1 LINKRHLQIPP
12 SGVEARSL
20 MIGKT
25 VSHYTILD
33 ELGRGGMGVVYK
45 ARDIKLDRFVAIK
58 FLPQHLSADERATQR
73 FTHEAKAASALD
85 HSNIG
90 AIYEIDKSQ
99 DGQTFIVMAYYDGET
114 LRERIDRGGVDIGEA
129 LDIASQITSGLARAH
144 EQGIVHRDIKPSNII
159 ITRHGEAKIVD
170 FGLAKLTGRT
180 KLTKDGS
187 MLGTV
192 AYMSP
197 EQARGEDVDERSDIF
212 SVGTVMYELLTGE
225 TPFRGDHEAALLYEI
240 VHEEPKALSS
250 SGRDI
255 PEEMQAIVGKALEK
269 SIDRRYQ
276 SSEDLLKDLTAL
288 RRRLDSGVSEGSSGE
303 AVSGSQPAKARVWRF
318 VAIALAAVVVAVV
331 VWIVLQRLRPAP
343 PNGSVAVAVVD
354 FQDLGN
360 PDDFTRSAG
369 IARLVQVG
377 LIESGPCRVVS
388 SQYLYDLRRR
398 LFGSGRGP
406 IEEDQALEVA
416 RESGATLLL
425 SGQMISVGAEPYVIW
440 QLVDTRSGKSVG
452 ARRVEGET
460 LSTLADEVIAGVL
473 PMLAKECGV
482 MEPSL
487 PPPVSEITTD
497 SPEAYDHYMAGL
509 LARENYHRQEA
520 TSEFE
525 KAIELDSAFALAYF
539 ELSEMHHAVLG
550 GIAQIDLRRE
560 YADKAWRHRAR
571 LGVKDRLRLEAWREE
586 INDRIKEA
594 VDIYREMLLRWPD
607 DRDLIIELASKMFY
621 YWRFEEGVDVSR
633 QGIALYPDEWR
644 FVSYLSN
651 SLGILGRFEEALEVL
666 RSYVGRHPGDARVW
680 TEKAWIY
687 LMMALP
693 DSAETA
699 SRRALEIDADVA
711 RSRGYLAYCEYY
723 RGDIHGAI
731 EREKLIHER
740 HEVDSGTRILWLTS
754 IWFNPGLPWYYA
766 ESGRFEEALQCY
778 DEARRYATAPHT
790 EDVIEVRRG
799 ELLIRLGRAPEA
811 LRSAQYIL
819 DNSTIEDSRHRAIL
833 VKALALIAL
842 DSLEAARAAFEAL
855 FNAEDRFNRAHL
867 FPNDR
872 FRVELELAEGDHEA
886 AIEILNEMERRGMPR
901 IAGMH
906 HVEWREALAR
916 AHRMAGRLSEAA
928 AVHEKMLR
936 EIRGHFLSHYDL
948 GQIYEEMG
956 RVADARLQYEA
967 FLEAW
972 AEADEGLPQVEDAK
986 ARLAKLQAA
995 KE

>member
-1 LINKRHLQIPP
+1 
-12 SGVEARSL
+12 

-25 VSHYTILD
+25 ISHYTILE

-58 FLPQHLSADERATQR
+58 FLPQHLSTDKRAIQR

-90 AIYEIDKSQ
+90 TIHEIDKSP

-129 LDIASQITSGLARAH
+129 LDIVSQITSGLARAH

-192 AYMSP
+192 VYMSP
-197 EQARGEDVDERSDIF
+197 EQARGEEVDERSDVF

-225 TPFRGDHEAALLYEI
+225 TPFRGDHEAALLYGI
-240 VHEEPKALSS
+240 VHEEPKELSS
-250 SGRDI
+250 YGKDM
-255 PEEMQAIVGKALEK
+255 PEELQGIVGMALEK
-269 SIDRRYQ
+269 NAAKRYQ
-276 SSEDLLKDLTAL
+276 SSGDLLKDLNAL
-288 RRRLDSGVSEGSSGE
+288 RKRLDSGVSEGPSGE
-303 AVSGSQPAKARVWRF
+303 TVSGGRPAKARAWRIT
-318 VAIALAAVVVAVV
+318 AITLAAVVIAVV
-331 VWIVLQRLRPAP
+331 AWIALQQFRPAP
-343 PNGSVAVAVVD
+343 PNGGVAVAVVD

-377 LIESGPCRVVS
+377 LVESGPCRVVS

-406 IEEDQALEVA
+406 IEEEQALEVA

-425 SGQMISVGAEPYVIW
+425 SGQMISAGANPYVIW
-440 QLVDTRSGKSVG
+440 QLVETRSGKSVG
-452 ARRVEGET
+452 AKRVEGET

-487 PPPVSEITTD
+487 PPSVSEMTTD
-497 SPEAYDHYMAGL
+497 SPEAYEHYMAGL
-509 LARENYHRQEA
+509 LARENYDRQEA
-520 TSEFE
+520 TRQFE

-539 ELSEMHHAVLG
+539 ELSEMHHSILG
-550 GIAQIDLRRE
+550 GAPQIDLRQE
-560 YADKAWRHRAR
+560 YADKAWRHRAN
-571 LGVKDRLRLEAWREE
+571 LGVKDRLRLEAWREL
-586 INDRIKEA
+586 INNRVQEA
-594 VDIYREMLLRWPD
+594 VDIYREMLLRWPGD
-607 DRDLIIELASKMFY
+607 KDLLEELAYRFFY
-621 YWRFEEGVDVSR
+621 YWHYEEAADIAR
-633 QGIALYPDEWR
+633 QGMALYPDEWR
-644 FVSYLSN
+644 FVGYLST
-651 SLGILGRFEEALEVL
+651 SLGVLGRFEEALEVL

-693 DSAETA
+693 DSAEAA
-699 SRRALEIDADVA
+699 SRRALEIDADVK
-711 RSRGYLAYCEYY
+711 RSRSYLAYCEYY
-723 RGDIHGAI
+723 RGDIRGAI
-731 EREKLIHER
+731 EREKLIHDR
-740 HEVDSGTRILWLTS
+740 YEVSAGLRISWLTS
-754 IWFNPGLPWYYA
+754 LWFAPNLAWYYV
-766 ESGRFEEALQCY
+766 ESGRFDEALGCY
-778 DEARRYATAPHT
+778 DEARRYASSAHD

-799 ELLIRLGRAPEA
+799 ELLIRLGRAHEA

-819 DNSTIEDSRHRAIL
+819 DNSSIIDSRRRAMR
-833 VKALALIAL
+833 VKAMALAKL
-842 DSLEAARAAFEAL
+842 DSLDAARADLEVL
-855 FNAEDRFNRAHL
+855 DEPTDTFNRATL

-872 FRVELELAEGDHEA
+872 IRVELELAEGDHEA
-886 AIEILNEMERRGMPR
+886 ALGILNEMERRGMPR
-901 IAGMH
+901 AAGQDH
-906 HVEWREALAR
+906 IEWREARAR
-916 AHRMAGRLSEAA
+916 AHRMAGRLDEAA
-928 AVHEKMLR
+928 AVHEKILR

-948 GQIYEEMG
+948 GKIYEEMG
-956 RVADARLQYEA
+956 RIDDARLQYEA

-972 AEADEGLPQVEDAK
+972 ADADEGLSQVEDAK
-986 ARLAKLQAA
+986 ARLAKLRATNRN
-995 KE
+995 